1 MIYLGGVKMD
11 TSALESHQSFPV
23 FAVLD
28 GQRKLPLD
36 RFLSVFAD
44 VRAREGAGA
53 LLLAANGFLLLS
65 GYYMLKAVRESLIL
79 SQSGPEGKM
88 YTAAGQALL
97 LLFLVPAYSAFAT
110 RMVRIRLI
118 SWVTLFFATHL
129 VIFAALGFQGVRIGV
144 AYFLW
149 LGICN
154 YLLIGQFWAFAND
167 LYDEHEGKRLFPLVG
182 GGVALGSL
190 VGAELAAFLFRAF
203 GPYKLMLLSAVILTA
218 SVAPALIVN
227 RHESRTGSPQERIVK
242 ARIGGRGGF
251 QLIRSDRY
259 LFLIAAL
266 VLLLNLVNSN
276 GEFIMSKLAA
286 AQAGAAGGNQMQFF
300 GELYAHFYGL
310 QNLIVLI
317 LQIFV
322 VSRVF
327 RYIGVR
333 GALFVVPAIAMGGY
347 ALALALP
354 ILGVVRIVKSLE
366 NSTDYSIQ
374 STARQALFLPTSREA
389 KYKAKMAIDTF
400 FTRSG
405 DMLSAVLVFVGSRL
419 AFSVQNYAALNLV
432 FVFVWVGLVVAVV
445 RQHKKAVPSI
455 A

>member
-1 MIYLGGVKMD
+1 M
-11 TSALESHQSFPV
+11 
-23 FAVLD
+23 
-28 GQRKLPLD
+28 
-36 RFLSVFAD
+36 
-44 VRAREGAGA
+44 
-53 LLLAANGFLLLS
+53 
-65 GYYMLKAVRESLIL
+65 
-79 SQSGPEGKM
+79 
-88 YTAAGQALL
+88 
-97 LLFLVPAYSAFAT
+97 
-110 RMVRIRLI
+110 
-118 SWVTLFFATHL
+118 TLFFASHL
-129 VIFAALGFQGVRIGV
+129 AIFAALGLRGVRIGV

-167 LYDEHEGKRLFPLVG
+167 LYDEHKGKRLFPLVG

-190 VGAELAAFLFRAF
+190 VGARLAAALFRAC
-203 GPYKLMLLSAVILTA
+203 GPYGLMLVSAAILSA
-218 SVAPALIVN
+218 SVLPALIVN
-227 RHESRTGSPQERIVK
+227 RHESRTGSRQERIAQ

-251 QLIRSDRY
+251 RLIGSDRY

-286 AQAGAAGGNQMQFF
+286 AQAGAAGVDQMQFF
-300 GELYAHFYGL
+300 GELYAQFYSL

-333 GALFVVPAIAMGGY
+333 GALFIVPVIAMGGY
-347 ALALALP
+347 SLALALP
-354 ILGVVRIVKSLE
+354 VLGVVRIVKGLE

-405 DMLSAVLVFVGSRL
+405 DVLSAALVFAGSRL
-419 AFSVQNYAALNLV
+419 ALSVQHYAALNLI
-432 FVFVWVGLVVAVV
+432 FVVVWLGLVVAVV
-445 RQHKKAVPSI
+445 RQHKKALPAV